1 MDPLDRSTIWPHEQ
15 GEPRNFYY
23 QRFGSPTVAAAEAAL
38 GELDGGTALLF
49 PSGAGATTALVLS
62 LLEPGNTIALA
73 RGGYYG
79 TGVALAA
86 LESWGLRVVEFDQT
100 GPAARRRPARLARS
114 AHQPVPHD
122 AGSRGGCRPP
132 GPGRRRCDRGHAGSP
147 AATGARRRLRLAQR
161 DEVPRGPR
169 RRAARRGGLPRRHRC
184 RGAAD
189 VPQQH
194 RHRRRAG
201 SCLAHA
207 SRPEDTRAAR
217 TAADRRPPASSP
229 GGCGRIRRSRP
240 SAIPASAGSSPSTWP
255 MPRRRGR
262 SRRRH
267 A

>member
-1 MDPLDRSTIWPHEQ
+1 MDPLDRVDHLA
-15 GEPRNFYY
+15 PRAGRASELLLPALR
-23 QRFGSPTVAAAEAAL
+23 QPDGRRRRGRAGGAGRRHRAPLSIRGRRDDGARPVAARAGQHDRARPRRVLRHRHGVRRARVVGSPRRRVRP
-38 GELDGGTALLF
+38 DGA
-49 PSGAGATTALVLS
+49 
-62 LLEPGNTIALA
+62 
-73 RGGYYG
+73 
-79 TGVALAA
+79 
-86 LESWGLRVVEFDQT
+86 
-100 GPAARRRPARLARS
+100 AARRRPARLARG

-207 SRPEDTRAAR
+207 PRPEDARAAR
-217 TAADRRPPASSP
+217 TAADRDRRLPRRAAAR
-229 GGCGRIRRSRP
+229 RIRLSRP